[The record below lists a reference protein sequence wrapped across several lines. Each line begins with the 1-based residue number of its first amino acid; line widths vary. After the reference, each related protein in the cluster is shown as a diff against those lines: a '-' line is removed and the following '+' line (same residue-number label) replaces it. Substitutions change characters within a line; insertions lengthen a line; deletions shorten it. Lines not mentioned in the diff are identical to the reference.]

1 MKQLNSSYTF
11 ILFCITAALF
21 VSCGNDPTPKPKA
34 MLRLEY
40 PEPQYEKTDIDLP
53 FTFEKNILADSVG
66 KVKISK
72 KGAVKGIDIVY
83 PTLKGTIFLTY
94 KEVKSP
100 ATLRKYL
107 LDAQKITLKHTQI
120 ADEIEGELYENKDH
134 NVYGMFYE
142 VGGNAASQSQFYLTD
157 SSSHFLNGSLYFFT
171 KPNYVSIQPAAQY
184 LIDDIKAIMET
195 VRWKN

>member
-1 MKQLNSSYTF
+1 LKHITRLNNLI
-11 ILFCITAALF
+11 ILCITVSMF
-21 VSCGNDPTPKPKA
+21 TSCGSDPTPKPKA

-40 PEPQYEKTDIDLP
+40 PEPQYEKTDIRLP
-53 FTFEKNILADSVG
+53 FTFEKNILADSIG
-66 KVKISK
+66 NVKISK
-72 KGAVKGIDIVY
+72 QGAVKGIDIVY

-100 ATLRKYL
+100 ETLRKYL

-120 ADEIEGELYENKDH
+120 ADEIEGELYENKEH
-134 NVYGMFYE
+134 NVYGMFYQ

-171 KPNYVSIQPAAQY
+171 KPNYDSIQPAAQY